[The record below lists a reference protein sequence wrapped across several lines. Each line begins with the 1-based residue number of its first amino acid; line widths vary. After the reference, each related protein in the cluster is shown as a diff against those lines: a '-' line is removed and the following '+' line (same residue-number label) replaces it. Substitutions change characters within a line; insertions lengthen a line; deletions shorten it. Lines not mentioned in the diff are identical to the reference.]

1 MSIKGVDVQI
11 MVSRLTDNV
20 RETSAMSKRAEMVQ
34 DLLAAKDKVTVAEA
48 RSKVA
53 KMSESDMDRIRSDVY
68 EGGGGGGGDGE
79 PGKRRE
85 DGKDVDP
92 ESDLAVPPENHL
104 IDIMI

>member
-20 RETSAMSKRAEMVQ
+20 READAMSRRAEMAR
-34 DLLAAKDKVTVAEA
+34 DILAAKDKLAVAQA
-48 RSKVA
+48 RFKVA
-53 KMSESDMDRIRSDVY
+53 KTSESDLDKIRSDVY

-85 DGKDVDP
+85 DDKNVDS
-92 ESDLAVPPENHL
+92 ESNLAVPSENHM